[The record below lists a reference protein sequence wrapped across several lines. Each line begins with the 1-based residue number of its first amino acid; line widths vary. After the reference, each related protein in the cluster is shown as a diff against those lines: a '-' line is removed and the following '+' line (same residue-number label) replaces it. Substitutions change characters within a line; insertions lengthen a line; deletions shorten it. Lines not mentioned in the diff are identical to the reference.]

1 MRLTSPSAREARP
14 NSCSHRSRC
23 PLWDRAKYGASGNV
37 FNFMKPDFA
46 VLDVRVAQARVVL
59 SLLALLS
66 LYVDPSLGGLFTL
79 QTWLITTLLCHLLY
93 SALTF
98 LAL

>member
-1 MRLTSPSAREARP
+1 MRQKSPAGGEARP
-14 NSCSHRSRC
+14 DSCSHRLRC
-23 PLWDRAKYGASGNV
+23 PLWDRAKYWASGKV
-37 FNFMKPDFA
+37 SNFTNPDFA

-66 LYVDPSLGGLFTL
+66 LYVDPSLGGLFHL
-79 QTWLITTLLCHLLY
+79 DTWLLTTLLCHLLY